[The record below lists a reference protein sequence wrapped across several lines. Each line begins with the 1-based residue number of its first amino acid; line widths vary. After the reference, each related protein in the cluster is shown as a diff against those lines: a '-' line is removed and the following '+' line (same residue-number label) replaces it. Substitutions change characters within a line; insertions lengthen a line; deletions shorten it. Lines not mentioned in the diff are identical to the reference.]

1 MIAPGVP
8 IVRLQDMPPDPDAMT
23 ADTVSTPSGSDAPQ
37 WGLYKDNTAIITANS
52 IAVFGFKAPS
62 EISDYPVENGGFA
75 SYNKV
80 QLPFSGRVRYVTGG
94 SLADRINFLNSVDAA
109 KKSLDLYDLVTPEE
123 TYRNV
128 NVTDYDYERRADNAG
143 LLIVDLV
150 CEEVRVTGTVT
161 YSTAPGVKPITKA
174 RPLSHS
180 NDPQNDGTL
189 QTTPAS
195 SQQVNAYNST
205 IQTGPASTSLDKLA
219 GH

>member
-8 IVRLQDMPPDPDAMT
+8 IVRSEDMPPDPDVLT
-23 ADTVSTPSGSDAPQ
+23 SDDVSTPTNTASPQ
-37 WGLYKDNTAIITANS
+37 WGLYKDGVAVIVANS
-52 IAVFGFKAPS
+52 IAVFGFKAS
-62 EISDYPVENGGFA
+62 SQISDYPVEQGGFA

-80 QLPFSGRVRYVTGG
+80 QMPFAGRVRYVTGG

-143 LLIVDLV
+143 LLAVDLI
-150 CEEVRVTGTVT
+150 CEEVRVTGTVA
-161 YSTAPGVKPITKA
+161 YSTTPGVKPVTKA
-174 RPLSHS
+174 RRSGD

-189 QTTPAS
+189 QSGPAT
-195 SQQVNAYNST
+195 SQQINAYNG
-205 IQTGPASTSLDKLA
+205 IVQPGAQTTPLDGLQ